1 MKKIFLFGNWKM
13 NQSLRATENFAAES
27 AAFFSERPGLKAET
41 EICIFPP
48 FVLIPEAV
56 KNFTNLGVTV
66 GAQNASDHGEGAYTG
81 EVAPSMLKEAG
92 CRYVIVGHSE
102 RRHIYGE
109 SSELVNKKALN
120 CLTSGLIPVLC
131 VGETLEER
139 DAGRTTDVISD
150 QLRKGVKD
158 FPAGAAYVVAY
169 EPVWAI
175 GTGRAAS
182 AEDAEKVCRLIK
194 DSVRVP
200 VLYGGSVKPSNA
212 AELFSRPSIDGGLIG
227 GASLKARDFFAIL
240 KNFRAAELE
249 AVL

>member
-13 NQSLRATENFAAES
+13 NQSLHATKNFAAES
-27 AAFFSERPGLKAET
+27 AAVLSEQSGLKAET

-56 KNFTNLGVTV
+56 KDFTNCGVEV

-92 CRYVIVGHSE
+92 CRYVLVGHSE

-120 CLTSGLIPVLC
+120 CLTSGLVPVIC
-131 VGETLEER
+131 VGETLEQR
-139 DAGRTTDVISD
+139 DAGQTTDVISD
-150 QLRKGVKD
+150 QLQKGVKD
-158 FPAGAAYVVAY
+158 FPAGAAYIVAY

-175 GTGRAAS
+175 GTGRAAG

-212 AELFSRPSIDGGLIG
+212 AEIFSQPSIDGGLIG

-240 KNFRAAELE
+240 KNFRAAER
-249 AVL
+249 

>member
-13 NQSLRATENFAAES
+13 NQNLHATKNFAAES
-27 AAFFSERPGLKAET
+27 AAFFLEQPDMKAET

-48 FVLIPEAV
+48 FVLIPEAA
-56 KNFTNLGVTV
+56 KNFTKLGINV

-92 CRYVIVGHSE
+92 CRCVIVGHSE

-109 SSELVNKKALN
+109 TSELVNKKALN
-120 CLTSGLIPVLC
+120 CLASGLIPVLC
-131 VGETLEER
+131 VGETLKER
-139 DAGRTTDVISD
+139 DAGQTIDVISS
-150 QLRKGVKD
+150 QLQKGVKD
-158 FPAGAAYVVAY
+158 FPVGAAYIVAY

-182 AEDAEKVCRLIK
+182 AQDAEKVCRLIK
-194 DSVRVP
+194 DSVHVP

-212 AELFSRPSIDGGLIG
+212 AELFSQPSIDGGLIG
-227 GASLKARDFFAIL
+227 GASLKARDFFEIL
-240 KNFRAAELE
+240 KNFRASEI
-249 AVL
+249 